1 MRRIKSG
8 KSVHTSLRPEFLSR
22 IDEVVCFE
30 PLTHDVLCDIA
41 DLMLSEYVKPMEQK
55 GITFTWD
62 KSVCERIVEKAQG
75 GKFGARDIRRIIRK
89 EIEDAVAE
97 IIVGNNAITAVNAY
111 TDDGDIKIKWS

>member
-1 MRRIKSG
+1 MSKDKTMRALNSF
-8 KSVHTSLRPEFLSR
+8 LRPEFLSR

-62 KSVCERIVEKAQG
+62 KSVCKRIVEKAQG